1 LLTLSVTRAK
11 YYENPTMLSRV
22 TAKNVGDV
30 FLRHTVSIKV
40 NVLCIKF
47 SDILTYF
54 YALDTFIEI
63 RRAAA

>member
-1 LLTLSVTRAK
+1 
-11 YYENPTMLSRV
+11 MLSRV